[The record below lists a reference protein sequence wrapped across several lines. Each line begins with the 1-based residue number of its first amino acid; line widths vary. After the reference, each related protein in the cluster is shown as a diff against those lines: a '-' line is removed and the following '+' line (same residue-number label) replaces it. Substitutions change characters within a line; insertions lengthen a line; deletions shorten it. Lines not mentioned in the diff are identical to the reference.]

1 MLEGTKGTPEYEFI
15 MNKLLDE
22 NYKHQ
27 DEDDKAEPLTDR
39 KPREL
44 TVVKADSVNSI
55 YSSDGPQPL
64 PTKKEEEV
72 TM

>member
-27 DEDDKAEPLTDR
+27 DEDDKAEPLTER
-39 KPREL
+39 KELREL
-44 TVVKADSVNSI
+44 TAVKADSVNSI
-55 YSSDGPQPL
+55 YSSDGP
-64 PTKKEEEV
+64 
-72 TM
+72 